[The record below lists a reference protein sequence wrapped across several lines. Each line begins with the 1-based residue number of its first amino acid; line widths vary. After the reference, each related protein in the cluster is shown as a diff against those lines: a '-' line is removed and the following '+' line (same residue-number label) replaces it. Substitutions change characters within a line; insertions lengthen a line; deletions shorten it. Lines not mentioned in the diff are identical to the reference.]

1 MALGIYVKI
10 NDVLYPATIGGRLND
25 KDWDNR
31 ESKFITLEMTYEDAT
46 KLFVE
51 DLEWSIVQEVEER
64 IEHHNEETNETTY
77 ETIVRNEVFD
87 NSDYSMVGDITIH
100 NNGTITVKMGKPT
113 AEELLAV
120 ILGGIE

>member
-1 MALGIYVKI
+1 MTLGIYVKI

-31 ESKFITLEMTYEDAT
+31 ASKFITLEMTYENAT

-64 IEHHNEETNETTY
+64 IEHRDEKTNEITY
-77 ETIVRNEVFD
+77 ETVVRNEVFD
-87 NSDYSMVGDITIH
+87 NSDYSMVGDITVH

>member
-31 ESKFITLEMTYEDAT
+31 ASKFITLEMTYENAT

-64 IEHHNEETNETTY
+64 IEHRDEETNEITY

-87 NSDYSMVGDITIH
+87 NSDYSMVGDITVH
-100 NNGTITVKMGKPT
+100 NNGTITVKMGQPT
-113 AEELLAV
+113 AEELLEV